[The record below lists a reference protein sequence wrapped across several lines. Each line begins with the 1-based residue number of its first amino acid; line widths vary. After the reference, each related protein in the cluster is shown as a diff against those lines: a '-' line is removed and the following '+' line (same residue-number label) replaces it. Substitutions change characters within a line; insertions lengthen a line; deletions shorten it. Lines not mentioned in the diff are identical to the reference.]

1 MVGVYQALSKGGFKT
16 KMILQV
22 HDELL
27 FDMAIEEEEEIKEIV
42 VEEMQNALPMEIPA
56 VVDVG
61 VGENWLEAH

>member
-1 MVGVYQALSKGGFKT
+1 
-16 KMILQV
+16 
-22 HDELL
+22 
-27 FDMAIEEEEEIKEIV
+27 MAIEEEEEIKEIV